1 MFEMF
6 YCIDTQTDSKVLV
19 NLKCSFSILSFF
31 FLILIVNLNR
41 RSIDTFHKQH
51 N

>member
-1 MFEMF
+1 MAV
-6 YCIDTQTDSKVLV
+6 TSKEEILQ
-19 NLKCSFSILSFF
+19 LEYRSSSILSFF
-31 FLILIVNLNR
+31 FILIVNLNR

>member
-1 MFEMF
+1 MAV
-6 YCIDTQTDSKVLV
+6 TSKEEILQ
-19 NLKCSFSILSFF
+19 LEYRSSSILSFF
-31 FLILIVNLNR
+31 FFILIVNLNR

>member
-6 YCIDTQTDSKVLV
+6 YCIHTQADSKVLV

-31 FLILIVNLNR
+31 FKILIVNLNR